1 MRGELRNAL
10 KAFGGG
16 LVFLLLA
23 NHYFWEQMSFLQ
35 TAVETQI
42 HIVENVNGG
51 MVYEFTD
58 ETGEVRRVKV
68 LSHSWYGA
76 TLGTRSVLVDPREL
90 GVVVPPGFVS
100 LWLSTVFFS
109 ILGVVSVIFA
119 FHSLSV
125 WRRDRKPE

>member
-1 MRGELRNAL
+1 
-10 KAFGGG
+10 
-16 LVFLLLA
+16 
-23 NHYFWEQMSFLQ
+23 MSFLQ
-35 TAVETQI
+35 TAVEIEI
-42 HIVENVNGG
+42 HIVENINGG

-76 TLGTRSVLVDPREL
+76 SIGTRLVLVDPREL
-90 GVVVPPGFVS
+90 DVVVAPGFVS
-100 LWLSTVFFS
+100 LWLSTVVFS